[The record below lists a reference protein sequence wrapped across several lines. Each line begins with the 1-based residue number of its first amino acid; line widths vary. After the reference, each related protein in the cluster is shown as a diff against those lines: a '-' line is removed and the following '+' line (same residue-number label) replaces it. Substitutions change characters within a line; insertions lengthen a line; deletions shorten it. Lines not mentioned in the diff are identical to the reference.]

1 MATVEDVEAQLWKSV
16 VPNLEYNET
25 LAIPKKWRELKREG
39 QPIGVPVTDEI
50 TLDNGH
56 KAQGFTSG
64 HVLVWTGTSVEVR

>member
-1 MATVEDVEAQLWKSV
+1 MATIEDVEAQIWKSV
-16 VPNLEYNET
+16 VPTLEFNET
-25 LAIPKKWRELKREG
+25 LAIPKKWRALKAEG

-64 HVLVWTGTSVEVR
+64 IVLVWTGSTVELR